1 LRLQALDSLIEM
13 PRWHSRDHADFAR
26 ILLCRIEG
34 IEEARLQRLVY
45 AGQVDQIIEA
55 LKVKPIN

>member
-1 LRLQALDSLIEM
+1 M
-13 PRWHSRDHADFAR
+13 R
-26 ILLCRIEG
+26 ISPEFCFGRIEG

-55 LKVKPIN
+55 LKVKTIN